1 MSSLPE
7 DPAPGVSSCIRLRQ
21 RRKVDLPQPE
31 GPMTASTLRSGTA
44 RLTSL
49 NTVAEPNQAWSFST
63 TILGAFDIRGASVRA
78 TGRGGRR
85 AWASGLGAGRFTL
98 HLGGGFA
105 PG

>member
-49 NTVAEPNQAWSFST
+49 NTVAEPNQACSFST
-63 TILGAFDIRGASVRA
+63 TILGSLDIPGASVRA
-78 TGRGGRR
+78 AGRGEC
-85 AWASGLGAGRFTL
+85 LGKPRGSAAGRFIL
-98 HLGGGFA
+98 HLGSGCA